1 MDRHPAGLPLPLP
14 RLTTTVRNEIKNLYE
29 TLDAQLRNLEL
40 TCRACGDCCDLN
52 RFGHELWLS
61 NLELAYLLD
70 SAEPGSCSVDGVCP
84 YRLEGKCTARI
95 GRALGCRVFH
105 CDLDAASMES
115 ITEAYLEK
123 LRKIASA
130 HGLNI
135 EYGEL
140 SSSLSNYMAQ
150 PG

>member
-1 MDRHPAGLPLPLP
+1 LLPQ
-14 RLTTTVRNEIKNLYE
+14 LTTAVRNEIKNLYE
-29 TLDAQLRNLEL
+29 TLDAQLFNLEA
-40 TCRACGDCCDLN
+40 TCHACGDCCDLP

-70 SAEPGSCSVDGVCP
+70 SQEPEPCSIVGVCP
-84 YRLEGKCTARI
+84 YRLEGKCSARV

-105 CDLDAASMES
+105 CDLDATSMES

-123 LRKIASA
+123 MKKIATA
-130 HGLNI
+130 HGLTI

-140 SSSLSNYMAQ
+140 ISSLSRYVAQ

>member
-1 MDRHPAGLPLPLP
+1 M
-14 RLTTTVRNEIKNLYE
+14 NLYE
-29 TLDAQLRNLEL
+29 ALDAQLRILGV

-70 SAEPGSCSVDGVCP
+70 SAKPGSCPVDGVCP
-84 YRLEGKCTARI
+84 YLLEGKCTARV

-105 CDLDAASMES
+105 CDLDAASMEN
-115 ITEAYLEK
+115 ITEVYLEEMK
-123 LRKIASA
+123 KIAAA
-130 HGLNI
+130 HGLDI

-140 SSSLSNYMAQ
+140 TSSLSNYMAQ

>member
-1 MDRHPAGLPLPLP
+1 MLSPLP
-14 RLTTTVRNEIKNLYE
+14 RLPWAVRNEITNLYE
-29 TLDAQLRNLEL
+29 ALDAQLRILEA

-70 SAEPGSCSVDGVCP
+70 SAKPGSTPADGVCP
-84 YRLEGKCTARI
+84 YRLDGKCTARV

-105 CDLDAASMES
+105 CNLDAASMES

-123 LRKIASA
+123 MKKIATA
-130 HGLNI
+130 HGIDI

-140 SSSLSNYMAQ
+140 MSSLSNYMAQ

>member
-1 MDRHPAGLPLPLP
+1 MDGHPAVLPLPLP
-14 RLTTTVRNEIKNLYE
+14 QMTAAVRDEIKNLYE
-29 TLDAQLRNLEL
+29 ALDAQLQSLEL

-70 SAEPGSCSVDGVCP
+70 SKKPGSRSMDGACP
-84 YRLEGKCTARI
+84 YQLEGKCTARI

-115 ITEAYLEK
+115 ITETYLEK
-123 LRKIASA
+123 MKNIATA
-130 HGLNI
+130 HGLDI

-140 SSSLSNYMAQ
+140 ESSLSRYIAQ